1 MIRNISSSHRLN
13 FKKQHPVRLD
23 LELEGNRRQTHR
35 PVPGTWAW
43 RGLASFLAGPT
54 RVQNHPEHRATGAS
68 KTLRNAGKLATIV
81 YLEKSAGW
89 RFESFPVHQFSATAL
104 TTFGG
109 TTRLESVSRERLR
122 AGAAA
127 MAAPE
132 TGKLPSSTM
141 RVPVLILS
149 FAFFVPMILQAQEQ
163 DPSVMRVAVNL
174 VMVDVTAKT
183 KAGQILGD
191 LKKEDFELRE
201 DGAAQKVEIFSRDEL
216 PLNVALVLD
225 LSDSIEPFLGP
236 LRDAAN
242 TALGA
247 LKPEDQAALFT
258 FSTDAELRVPF
269 TSDKK
274 KLAEQI
280 NAFKVGG
287 ATNINDGIFVP
298 AKYLLNAPQ
307 RGRRVI
313 ILISDDVATYSGGQG
328 THDIIT
334 ELIASDAVL
343 YNLKIPGYNPPGTML
358 HAAME
363 KGLVNLRAVM
373 DQTGG
378 EVFNVQDV
386 SHLDET
392 FRALIERIKTRYTLG
407 YYTKAS
413 AAEGKPH
420 KLDVR
425 LAASFGKKG
434 RDYVVLSKNGFY
446 VH

>member
-1 MIRNISSSHRLN
+1 M
-13 FKKQHPVRLD
+13 
-23 LELEGNRRQTHR
+23 
-35 PVPGTWAW
+35 
-43 RGLASFLAGPT
+43 
-54 RVQNHPEHRATGAS
+54 
-68 KTLRNAGKLATIV
+68 
-81 YLEKSAGW
+81 
-89 RFESFPVHQFSATAL
+89 
-104 TTFGG
+104 
-109 TTRLESVSRERLR
+109 
-122 AGAAA
+122 
-127 MAAPE
+127 
-132 TGKLPSSTM
+132 
-141 RVPVLILS
+141 
-149 FAFFVPMILQAQEQ
+149 
-163 DPSVMRVAVNL
+163 
-174 VMVDVTAKT
+174 MVDATVKT

-201 DGAAQKVEIFSRDEL
+201 DGAAQKVDIFSRDEL

-247 LKPEDQAALFT
+247 LKPDDEVALFT
-258 FSTDAELRVPF
+258 FSTEAQLRVPF
-269 TSDKK
+269 TKDKSEIAKEISD
-274 KLAEQI
+274 
-280 NAFKVGG
+280 FKVGG
-287 ATNINDGIFVP
+287 ATNINDGIFVA
-298 AKYLLNAPQ
+298 AKYLLGAPPK
-307 RGRRVI
+307 GRRVI
-313 ILISDDVATYSGGQG
+313 ILISDDVATYSGGEG

-386 SHLDET
+386 AHLDAV
-392 FRALIERIKTRYTLG
+392 FGALIDRIKTRYTLG
-407 YYTKAS
+407 YYTKAT
-413 AAEGKPH
+413 AAEGKAH

-425 LAASFGKKG
+425 LASSFGKKG
-434 RDYVVLSKNGFY
+434 KDYVVLCKNGFY